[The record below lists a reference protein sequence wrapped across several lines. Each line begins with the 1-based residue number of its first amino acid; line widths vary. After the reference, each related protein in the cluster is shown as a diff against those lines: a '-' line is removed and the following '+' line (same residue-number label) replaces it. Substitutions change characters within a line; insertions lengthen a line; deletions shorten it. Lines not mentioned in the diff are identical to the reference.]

1 MPDGSSFSLYERNIM
16 LLSDGMD
23 TVKGVG
29 EKTASL
35 YHKLNIDTIEDL
47 LEHYPRYYLRYE
59 HPVDIEAVRIGERTA
74 IRATVNSYVEV
85 VKKRTLTVSSFI
97 AKDYTGQVKM
107 TWFNS
112 PYIKKTFH
120 VGQTYIFVGKITIR
134 NYQKVMEHP
143 ECYTE
148 AKYLEKIKELQPVYG
163 LTAGLTNKR
172 IQKDVKTVGG
182 MIHEMEEYLPEEL
195 VKRFDLMPYTDAVRQ
210 IHFPFDYD
218 QLEDARHRIIFD
230 EFFLFLLAMRRLQ
243 IYNQHMQNRYQISI
257 GTKYTQFL
265 KSLPYQLTN
274 AQKRVIHEIQE
285 DLMGDSVMNRLVQG
299 DVGSG
304 KTIVAE
310 LALLMVIESGYQGAM
325 MVPTEVLAR
334 QHYEQ
339 FVKQLK
345 PLGICVELLV
355 GSTTAKEKKRIYE
368 GLKEHT
374 IDLVIGTHAL
384 IQEKVEY
391 KELALVVT
399 DEQHRF
405 GVRQR
410 EMLAGKGDH
419 PHILV
424 MSATPI
430 PRTLAIILYG
440 DLSVSVMDEMPA
452 SRLPNKNVV
461 ITPDSRE
468 TAYHFI
474 ESEIEKGHQAYVIC
488 PMVEDSD
495 GLEAE
500 NVIDYADTL
509 RTQLAPYIQVDY
521 LHGKMSAKEKAA
533 IMERFY
539 KGEIQVLVSTT
550 VIEVGIDNPN
560 ATVIMIENADRFG
573 LAQLHQLR
581 GRVGR
586 GADQSYCIMV
596 NTSEEEEAKERL
608 DVLYHSNDGFH
619 IANEDLR
626 LRGAGDFFG
635 TLQSGDVQFQLAD
648 IYSHAEILKE
658 AQSAIK
664 YLDSHR
670 YDYEHI
676 DHYKLTEKMN
686 RALNI

>member
-1 MPDGSSFSLYERNIM
+1 MKLTDPIDM
-16 LLSDGMD
+16 
-23 TVKGVG
+23 VKGVG

-35 YHKLNIDTIEDL
+35 YHKLNIDTVEDI
-47 LEHYPRYYLRYE
+47 LEHYPRYYLRYDQ
-59 HPVDIEAVRIGERTA
+59 PIDIEAVKPGERVA

-85 VKKRTLTVSSFI
+85 TRKRTLTISSFVV
-97 AKDYTGQVKM
+97 KDYTGQVKIS
-107 TWFNS
+107 WFNS

-120 VGQTYIFVGKITIR
+120 IGQTYIFVGKVIIR
-134 NYQKVMEHP
+134 NYQRVMEHP
-143 ECYTE
+143 EYYTE
-148 AKYLEKIKELQPVYG
+148 AKYLEKVKELQPVYG
-163 LTAGLTNKR
+163 LTAGLSNKKL
-172 IQKDVKTVGG
+172 QKDIKTVGSV
-182 MIHEMEEYLPEEL
+182 ISDMEEYLPLDIVERFEL
-195 VKRFDLMPYTDAVRQ
+195 MEYKDAVRQ
-210 IHFPFDYD
+210 IHFPYDYK
-218 QLEDARHRIIFD
+218 QLEAARHRIVFD

-243 IYNQHMQNRYQISI
+243 VYTSRIKNQYIIRKGMKYQ
-257 GTKYTQFL
+257 QFMND
-265 KSLPYQLTN
+265 LPYELTS
-274 AQKRVIHEIQE
+274 AQKRVLTDIQE
-285 DLMGDSVMNRLVQG
+285 DLTGDSVMNRLVQG

-334 QHYEQ
+334 QHYEN
-339 FVKQLK
+339 FVAQME
-345 PLGICVELLV
+345 PLGIRIELLV
-355 GSTTAKEKKRIYE
+355 GSMPVKEKRRIYQ

-374 IDLVIGTHAL
+374 IDLVVGTHAL
-384 IQEKVEY
+384 IQENVEY
-391 KELALVVT
+391 KELALVIT

-405 GVRQR
+405 GVHQR
-410 EMLAGKGDH
+410 EMLAEKGNH
-419 PHILV
+419 PHVLV

-440 DLSVSVMDEMPA
+440 DLSISIMDEMPS
-452 SRLPNKNVV
+452 SRLPIRSAI
-461 ITPDSRE
+461 ITSDSRDK
-468 TAYHFI
+468 AYRFI
-474 ESEIEKGHQAYVIC
+474 EKEVGNGHQAYVIC
-488 PMVEDSD
+488 PMVEGSE

-509 RTQLAPYIQVDY
+509 RTQLAAYIQVEY

-533 IMERFY
+533 IMDRFY
-539 KGEIQVLVSTT
+539 QGEIQVLVSTT

-596 NTSEEEEAKERL
+596 NTSDQEDAKERL

-635 TLQSGDVQFQLAD
+635 TMQSGDVLFHLAD
-648 IYSHAEILKE
+648 IYNNADTLREAE
-658 AQSAIK
+658 SAIK
-664 YLDSHR
+664 YLDSHQ